1 MRDSD
6 NVARADR
13 LSFERPTSTPC
24 GGGAMRR
31 APATG
36 GAEVYDATRRF
47 EIEILLKAGLPKSR
61 VAEIAGVSL
70 REPWVRE
77 AMP

>member
-1 MRDSD
+1 
-6 NVARADR
+6 
-13 LSFERPTSTPC
+13 
-24 GGGAMRR
+24 MRR